1 MSDKRYSNSISF
13 IFVTAS
19 ALGYFYLSFLF
30 SLTDF
35 LKETKTNSLMPVII
49 TFFLGIGLKSIY
61 TFSMSALILYSKEYE
76 EKHKFTINIIDFI
89 TALTFFSY
97 VINVVNNKY
106 LSPIVILVATVIL
119 ITIVMTQIQ
128 SYPVIKN
135 RLKNK
140 SK

>member
-1 MSDKRYSNSISF
+1 
-13 IFVTAS
+13 
-19 ALGYFYLSFLF
+19 
-30 SLTDF
+30 
-35 LKETKTNSLMPVII
+35 MPVII